1 MNNFDFLQE
10 DVTKMLENANGLLKD
25 WQYIDGVMKLK
36 LKFINKSKNPDPAY
50 AKDGDSGFDL
60 RANIIDDINLA
71 PGKRVLIPTGLYFQI
86 PINFELQ
93 VRSRSGLAL
102 KNGIMVLNSP
112 GTVDSGYR
120 GEVGV
125 ILYNT
130 GDEVFTIKN
139 GDRIAQAVI
148 APVQTLNNS
157 IFVKSET
164 LDSSDRSVGGFG
176 SSGVN

>member
-1 MNNFDFLQE
+1 MNDIELFNQE
-10 DVTKMLENANGLLKD
+10 IDKMLDTANGLLKD
-25 WQYIDGVMKLK
+25 WQYVDGVMKLRI
-36 LKFINKSKNPDPAY
+36 KFINKSQNPNPTY

-60 RANIIDDINLA
+60 RANLTEYVILE
-71 PGKRVLIPTGLYFQI
+71 PGERVLIPTGLFFQI
-86 PINFELQ
+86 PENFELQ

-102 KNGIMVLNSP
+102 KNGVMVLNSP

-130 GDEVFTIKN
+130 SKDNFTINN

-148 APVQTLNNS
+148 APVQTLANTV
-157 IFVKSET
+157 FVKSDT
-164 LDSSDRSVGGFG
+164 LDSSERDSTGFG
-176 SSGVN
+176 SSGIK